1 MPSPAADMDSAL
13 RRGVP
18 FDDEQD
24 RGDGHIGDGLGDRR
38 DDGVIGDGN
47 GVGACIA
54 AAGHVAAGLRFG
66 DELLEDLLADYV
78 YGKIKDEM
86 NQDGAAA

>member
-1 MPSPAADMDSAL
+1 MAEILNQNGSTTT
-13 RRGVP
+13 RVHV
-18 FDDEQD
+18 DDTEY
-24 RGDGHIGDGLGDRR
+24 IIES
-38 DDGVIGDGN
+38 V
-47 GVGACIA
+47 
-54 AAGHVAAGLRFG
+54 FG